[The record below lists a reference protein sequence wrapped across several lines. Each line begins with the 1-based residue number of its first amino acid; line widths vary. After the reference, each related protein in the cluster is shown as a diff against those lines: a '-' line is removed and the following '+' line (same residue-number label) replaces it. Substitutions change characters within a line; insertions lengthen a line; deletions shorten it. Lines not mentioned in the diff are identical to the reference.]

1 MICCDFLAKET
12 WKEHTFIDKQRKE
25 TNV

>member
-12 WKEHTFIDKQRKE
+12 WKEHTFID
-25 TNV
+25 